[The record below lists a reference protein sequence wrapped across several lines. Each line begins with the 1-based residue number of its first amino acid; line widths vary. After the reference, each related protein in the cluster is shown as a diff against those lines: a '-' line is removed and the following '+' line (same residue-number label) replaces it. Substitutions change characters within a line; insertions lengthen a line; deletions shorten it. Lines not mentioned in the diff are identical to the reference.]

1 MKPRQPGQLR
11 PGANAGQKTFWTMRG
26 LSDRTIFLTDLSPG
40 GLFLWTPLF
49 FLDIQRKESAM
60 QILTPTIATEKNKH
74 HGNGHKPATSA
85 PTPGPSTSVLHA
97 GVTPNHSHHSLT
109 PPIIQ
114 SAAYTFH
121 NTADLIAYK
130 SGAETQPRQEYGRY
144 GNPTVRAV
152 EKRLAALE
160 GGDDALLL
168 SSGMAA
174 ITIPLLL
181 LLQPGDHLIV
191 GEDTYHRTRVFVN
204 DFLGRYGVEA
214 TTAPSGDVDAIA
226 RALRPNTRLILA
238 ETPTNPFLRCI
249 DLAELAAI
257 ARPRGVLTLIDST
270 FATPL
275 NQQPLAHGIDLVVHS
290 VTKYLAG
297 HNDLLAGTIIGRS
310 EIIERLRESHALF
323 GAVVDPATA
332 YQINRGLQTLGLR
345 VTQQNASGLAAARF
359 LEQHPKVRRVW
370 YPGLASHPDHAAARR
385 QMSGFGGVVS
395 FEIEGDGPAA
405 SRFVDALR
413 LAHIAP
419 SLGGVDTLVIQP
431 AIMSYFDTPPEQRR
445 ALGISDELIRLAL
458 GVEDT
463 QDLID
468 DLAQALEAV

>member
-1 MKPRQPGQLR
+1 MRPLTTTTIQP
-11 PGANAGQKTFWTMRG
+11 
-26 LSDRTIFLTDLSPG
+26 
-40 GLFLWTPLF
+40 
-49 FLDIQRKESAM
+49 SARV
-60 QILTPTIATEKNKH
+60 N
-74 HGNGHKPATSA
+74 GNGHKSEPDAA
-85 PTPGPSTSVLHA
+85 PGPSTRVLHA
-97 GVTPNHSHHSLT
+97 GAPMRKGFNSLT
-109 PPIIQ
+109 PPIVQ

-121 NTADLIAYK
+121 DTADLIAYK
-130 SGAETQPRQEYGRY
+130 ESDSAQDRREYGRY

-160 GGDDALLL
+160 GGEDALLL

-181 LLQPGDHLIV
+181 LLQAGDHLIV
-191 GEDTYHRTRVFVN
+191 GDDAYHRTRVFVN
-204 DFLGRYGVEA
+204 DFLQRYGVEA
-214 TTAPSGDVDAIA
+214 TTTPSGDLAAIE
-226 RALRPNTRLILA
+226 RAIRPNTRLILA
-238 ETPTNPFLRCI
+238 ETPTNPFLRCV
-249 DLAELAAI
+249 DLAGLAQI
-257 ARPRGVLTLIDST
+257 ARPRGILTLIDST

-275 NQQPLAHGIDLVVHS
+275 NQQPLALGIDLVIHS

-297 HNDLLAGTIIGRS
+297 HNDLLAGTIVGGAELIA
-310 EIIERLRESHALF
+310 RLRESHALF

-345 VTQQNASGLAAARF
+345 VQRQNASGLAVARF
-359 LEQHPKVRRVW
+359 LEEHPKIGRVW
-370 YPGLASHPDHAAARR
+370 YPGLSSHPDHAVARR

-395 FEIEGDGPAA
+395 FEIAGDGPAA

-431 AIMSYFDTPPEQRR
+431 AIMSYFDMPPAQRR

-458 GVEDT
+458 GIEDAA
-463 QDLID
+463 DLIA

>member
-1 MKPRQPGQLR
+1 
-11 PGANAGQKTFWTMRG
+11 MRSLTTTDIS
-26 LSDRTIFLTDLSPG
+26 LSTRV
-40 GLFLWTPLF
+40 
-49 FLDIQRKESAM
+49 
-60 QILTPTIATEKNKH
+60 N
-74 HGNGHKPATSA
+74 GNGHKPVA
-85 PTPGPSTSVLHA
+85 PDPAPGPSTRVLHA
-97 GVTPNHSHHSLT
+97 GVREDNGYHSLT

-114 SAAYTFH
+114 SAAYTFRD
-121 NTADLIAYK
+121 TDDLIAHK
-130 SGAETQPRQEYGRY
+130 SEGDALARQEYGRY

-152 EKRLAALE
+152 EERLAALE
-160 GGDDALLL
+160 RGEDALLL

-181 LLQPGDHLIV
+181 LLQAGDHLIV
-191 GEDTYHRTRVFVN
+191 GDDTYHRTRVFVN
-204 DFLGRYGVEA
+204 DFLKRYGVEA
-214 TTAPSGDVDAIA
+214 TTVPSGDLDAIE
-226 RALRPNTRLILA
+226 RAIRPNTRLILA
-238 ETPTNPFLRCI
+238 ETPTNPFLRCV
-249 DLAELAAI
+249 DLAGLAAI
-257 ARPRGVLTLIDST
+257 ARPRGVITLIDST

-275 NQQPLAHGIDLVVHS
+275 NQQPLSLGIDLVIHS

-297 HNDLLAGTIIGRS
+297 HNDLLAGTIVGGAGLIQ
-310 EIIERLRESHALF
+310 RLRESHALF
-323 GAVVDPATA
+323 GAVIDPSTA

-345 VTQQNASGLAAARF
+345 VARQNASGMAVARF
-359 LEQHPKVRRVW
+359 LENHPKIRRVW
-370 YPGLASHPDHAAARR
+370 YPGLESHPDHAVARG

-395 FEIEGDGPAA
+395 LEIAGDGPAA

-463 QDLID
+463 QDLIA
-468 DLAQALEAV
+468 DLAQALEVV